1 MTVAPQW
8 EQVADDIRA
17 QIESGELRPGDRL
30 PPTDQLR
37 ERHRVAASVVR
48 QAILALQAEGVVR
61 GVPGVGVFVV
71 DRVADHEGTV
81 IVLKPPV

>member
-30 PPTDQLR
+30 PPIDQLR
-37 ERHRVAASVVR
+37 ERHRVAASVIR
-48 QAILALQAEGVVR
+48 QAVLALQAEGAVR
-61 GVPGVGVFVV
+61 GVPGVGV
-71 DRVADHEGTV
+71 RVADHEGTV

>member
-8 EQVADDIRA
+8 EQVANVIRA
-17 QIESGELRPGDRL
+17 QVESGELRPGDRL

-37 ERHRVAASVVR
+37 EQHRVATSVVR

-61 GVPGVGVFVV
+61 GVPGVGVFV
-71 DRVADHEGTV
+71 ADPADTGS
-81 IVLKPPV
+81 